1 MTNRPTKP
9 RPGRPPDTRPQD
21 TRAPAA
27 SPPTSSPQA
36 DLRGGARLA
45 VDGTRHITGLV
56 EALHGQIQRVALPLR
71 RRPAAAPPQAT
82 TANDSDGL
90 PRSRGLTRLVY
101 RSIQGTTRLV
111 GAGLDGLLAPFDAAL
126 AGTGPAPRR
135 DALVA
140 ALNGVLGDHL
150 QRSSNPLAIPMQLR
164 QGGAPLHAAALGAA
178 APRRVLLLVHGLCMS
193 DLGWCRNG
201 HDHGQR
207 LASALGA
214 VPVYAW
220 YNSGQHID
228 VNGLALAGV
237 LQRLVQD
244 WPAPL
249 DELMII
255 GHSMGGLVA
264 RSAIHQADAAGHTWP
279 QRLKKLVFLG
289 TPHHGAPLERAG
301 NWLHQ
306 LMDWSPY
313 AAPFTR
319 LTGLRSAGITD
330 LRHGNLLAADWQG
343 ASRFDHRDRRTPVPL
358 PKGVACYAMAGTA
371 GSVGNAASGANL
383 ASVGALLAAGQVGAS
398 LVGAGLE
405 GDGLVLI
412 DSALG
417 RHKRSAL
424 DLALAK
430 SHTWVAP
437 GVHHLQLLS
446 DAAVYRRLLRWLGP

>member
-1 MTNRPTKP
+1 MT
-9 RPGRPPDTRPQD
+9 GRPVKPLPRRRPVAKPV
-21 TRAPAA
+21 AP
-27 SPPTSSPQA
+27 SVA
-36 DLRGGARLA
+36 DVRGGLRLA

-56 EALHGQIQRVALPLR
+56 EALHGQIQRVAGPLR
-71 RRPAAAPPQAT
+71 RRPAAAPPLVA

-90 PRSRGLTRLVY
+90 PRARGLTGLVY

-111 GAGLDGLLAPFDAAL
+111 GLGLDRLLAPFDSAL
-126 AGTGPAPRR
+126 ASSQPTPRR

-140 ALNGVLGDHL
+140 ALNGLLGDHL
-150 QRSSNPLAIPMQLR
+150 QRSANPLAIPMQLR
-164 QGGAPLHAAALGAA
+164 QGGAPLQAHRLGPGAA
-178 APRRVLLLVHGLCMS
+178 RRVLLLVHGLCMS

-207 LASALGA
+207 LGTALGA
-214 VPVYAW
+214 APVYAC

-228 VNGLALAGV
+228 VNGLALADA

-249 DELMII
+249 DGLLII
-255 GHSMGGLVA
+255 GHSMGGLVV
-264 RSAIHQADAAGHTWP
+264 RSAIHQASAAGHTWP
-279 QRLKKLVFLG
+279 QALKKLVFLG

-306 LMDWSPY
+306 LLDWSPY

-330 LRHGNLLAADWQG
+330 LRHGNLLPADWQG
-343 ASRFDHRDRRTPVPL
+343 ASRFDQRDRRTPVPL
-358 PKGVACYAMAGTA
+358 PKGVACYAIAGTA
-371 GSVGNAASGANL
+371 TSADS
-383 ASVGALLAAGQVGAS
+383 SGALLGNR
-398 LVGAGLE
+398 LV

-424 DLALAK
+424 ALGLAK

-437 GVHHLQLLS
+437 GVSHLQLLS
-446 DAAVYRRLLRWLGP
+446 DAAVYRRLAGWLGP

>member
-1 MTNRPTKP
+1 MTDRPVKP
-9 RPGRPPDTRPQD
+9 RAGRPLAANPT
-21 TRAPAA
+21 A
-27 SPPTSSPQA
+27 SPVA
-36 DLRGGARLA
+36 DVRGGVRLA

-71 RRPAAAPPQAT
+71 RRPAAAPPPAA
-82 TANDSDGL
+82 TANGSDGL
-90 PRSRGLTRLVY
+90 PRTRGLSSLVY

-111 GAGLDGLLAPFDAAL
+111 GAGLDSLLAPFDAAL
-126 AGTGPAPRR
+126 AGTQPAPRR

-150 QRSSNPLAIPMQLR
+150 QRSGNPLAIPMHLR
-164 QGGAPLHAAALGAA
+164 QGGAPLHVSVLGPA

-214 VPVYAW
+214 APVYAW

-228 VNGLALAGV
+228 INGLALANV

-244 WPAPL
+244 WPTPL
-249 DELMII
+249 DGLMII
-255 GHSMGGLVA
+255 GHSMGGLVV
-264 RSAIHQADAAGHTWP
+264 RSAIHQATAAGHTWP
-279 QRLKKLVFLG
+279 QQLKNLVFLG
-289 TPHHGAPLERAG
+289 TPHHGAPLERAA

-306 LMDWSPY
+306 VMDWSPFL
-313 AAPFTR
+313 APFTR
-319 LTGLRSAGITD
+319 FTGLRSAGITD
-330 LRHGNLLAADWQG
+330 LRHGNLLQADWQG

-358 PKGVACYAMAGTA
+358 PKGVACYAIAGTA
-371 GSVGNAASGANL
+371 ASPGSAGSMLGND
-383 ASVGALLAAGQVGAS
+383 LL
-398 LVGAGLE
+398 
-405 GDGLVLI
+405 GDGLVPI

-424 DLALAK
+424 DLGLAK

-446 DAAVYRRLLRWLGP
+446 DAAVYRRLLHWLGP

>member
-1 MTNRPTKP
+1 MTDRPVKP
-9 RPGRPPDTRPQD
+9 RPGRQ
-21 TRAPAA
+21 PAA
-27 SPPTSSPQA
+27 SPVASPVA
-36 DLRGGARLA
+36 DVRGGVRLA

-56 EALHGQIQRVALPLR
+56 EALHGQIQRLAMPLR
-71 RRPAAAPPQAT
+71 RRPAATPPHAA
-82 TANDSDGL
+82 TANNSDGL
-90 PRSRGLTRLVY
+90 PRTRGITGLVY

-126 AGTGPAPRR
+126 ANTQPAPRR

-150 QRSSNPLAIPMQLR
+150 QRSGNPLAIPLHLR
-164 QGGAPLHAAALGAA
+164 QGGQPLHISVLGPA
-178 APRRVLLLVHGLCMS
+178 APRRLLLLVHGLCMS

-207 LASALGA
+207 LATALGA
-214 VPVYAW
+214 APVYAW
-220 YNSGQHID
+220 YNSGQHIA
-228 VNGLALAGV
+228 VNGLALANV

-264 RSAIHQADAAGHTWP
+264 RSAIHQATVAGHTWP
-279 QRLKKLVFLG
+279 QQLKKLVFLG

-306 LMDWSPY
+306 VMDCSPY
-313 AAPFTR
+313 LAPFTR

-330 LRHGNLLAADWQG
+330 LRHGNLLEADWQG

-358 PKGVACYAMAGTA
+358 PKGVACYAVAGTA
-371 GSVGNAASGANL
+371 ASPGSAGSLLGNDLLGNNL
-383 ASVGALLAAGQVGAS
+383 L
-398 LVGAGLE
+398 

-424 DLALAK
+424 DLGLAK
-430 SHTWVAP
+430 SHTWVAA

-446 DAAVYRRLLRWLGP
+446 DAAVYRRLLGWLGP